1 MHPTSSVWCVSSVVG
16 RMERRKGSSRK
27 VSVEPRSRRS
37 PRCRPN
43 PSNKNFYYATLNRAA
58 PPFFLPFVSV
68 VSSFA
73 ISDQDESF

>member
-16 RMERRKGSSRK
+16 RMERRKGSPRK
-27 VSVEPRSRRS
+27 ASVGPRSRRS

-43 PSNKNFYYATLNRAA
+43 PSNKNFYYGTHRAA

-68 VSSFA
+68 VSSA